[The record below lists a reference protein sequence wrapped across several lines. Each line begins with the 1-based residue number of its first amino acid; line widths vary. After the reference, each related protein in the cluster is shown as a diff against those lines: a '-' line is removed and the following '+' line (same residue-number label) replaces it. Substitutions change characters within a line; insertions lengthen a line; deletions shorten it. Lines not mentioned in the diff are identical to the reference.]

1 MKEKKR
7 IFLDNISQDFN
18 FRNDLVIGPWCLKH
32 SFSIDEIFNLK
43 LKEIFLENK
52 FYNDPGIYQSVERQH
67 KRLLEEIA
75 KYFKQINS
83 GDKSIN
89 YYKNYI
95 SYWFLFAI
103 HTFQHSASIGSLYLE
118 KYKNHKIELIKY
130 YKIDEI
136 KFKNTHDFH
145 YKIAFDEIWFSNLI
159 FEFLKANLPESWN
172 IKYLNF
178 NREKNNT
185 PKENSIAKLKIF
197 LKGCLF
203 PRVKSVYG
211 FSFIESIILST
222 FLQFK
227 KPIKESME
235 KQNYYTNMKTNDA
248 CLILS
253 DEKIFELSKEYLPSS
268 FKNIPSKKIKRNSN
282 KGKIMLCGPSSLF
295 FNEKDQLDLLSFQE
309 SGGEIIPVQHGAC
322 YADLYFPTNPIEYSF
337 SRFISWGQKS
347 HPNLDTTFDP
357 LPSPQLK
364 KIKNNLKSNK
374 ILFVSTSG
382 LFYVPRLGV
391 RDFNDSY
398 SRYNNTL
405 LFFKNINPDL
415 IKNFEY
421 KDMKPNHF
429 SEVNLL
435 KENYKNLKFTSLKPE
450 GYLRKVKLV
459 VMNNYSTF
467 FYKSL
472 VSNVPTILL
481 TKKNT
486 WKLHDEAKKIYN
498 LLEECHIS
506 FSDMSKAAEEINIKF
521 DNIEEWW
528 FSRDVQKVRKIFCD
542 KYACSSENYLKN
554 WLTYLRE
561 L

>member
-32 SFSIDEIFNLK
+32 NFSLDEIFNFK

-52 FYNDPGIYQSVERQH
+52 LYNDPGNYQSVERQH
-67 KRLLEEIA
+67 RRLLEEMA

-95 SYWFLFAI
+95 NYWFLFII
-103 HTFQHSASIGSLYLE
+103 HALQNSATIGSLYLE
-118 KYKNHKIELIKY
+118 KYKNQEIELVKY
-130 YKIDEI
+130 YKIDEM
-136 KFKNTHDFH
+136 KFKNTHDFV
-145 YKIAFDEIWFSNLI
+145 YKICFDEIWFSNLI
-159 FEFLKANLPESWN
+159 FEFLKTNLHKNWN
-172 IKYLNF
+172 IKYLNL
-178 NREKNNT
+178 NREKNNI
-185 PKENSIAKLKIF
+185 PKENSIVKLKNF

-211 FSFIESIILST
+211 FSFIEKIILST

-227 KPIKESME
+227 KPIKESM
-235 KQNYYTNMKTNDA
+235 KNQNYYTNMKTNDVR
-248 CLILS
+248 LILS
-253 DEKIFELSKEYLPSS
+253 DEKVLELAKKFLPSS
-268 FKNIPSKKIKRNSN
+268 FKNIPYKKIKKNSN
-282 KGKIMLCGPSSLF
+282 KGKIMLCAPSSLF

-322 YADLYFPTNPIEYSF
+322 YADLYFPTSPIEYSF

-347 HPNLDTTFDP
+347 HPNLDATFDP

-364 KIKNNLKSNK
+364 KIKYNLKSNK

-382 LFYVPRLGV
+382 IFYGPRFGS
-391 RDFNDSY
+391 RDFTDSY
-398 SRYNNTL
+398 FRYNNTL
-405 LFFKNINPDL
+405 HFFKNINPDL

-421 KDMKPNHF
+421 KEMKPNHF

-450 GYLRKVKLV
+450 SYLRKTKLV

-467 FYKSL
+467 FYKCL
-472 VSNVPTILL
+472 VSNIPTILL

-498 LLEECHIS
+498 LLEECQIS
-506 FSDMSKAAEEINIKF
+506 FSDMPKAAEEINVKF
-521 DNIEEWW
+521 NTIEEWW
-528 FSRDVQKVRKIFCD
+528 FSQNVQRVRKIFCD
-542 KYACSSENYLKN
+542 KYANSSENYFKHWLK
-554 WLTYLRE
+554 YLRE